1 MEKMGKEKK
10 KRRLKKMVN
19 ENIRK
24 NKVSMING
32 LLVVAFMLLVVTGFV
47 VAEGYSSEDLVVELN
62 NLSSDLSVGGYDWLV
77 NYSVDY
83 PSADIEV
90 YLEDGVGLG
99 WLVNGIKISYDIFQ
113 KKKRMDEIMR
123 LLE

>member
-1 MEKMGKEKK
+1 
-10 KRRLKKMVN
+10 MVN